1 MLEAYQ
7 ANHGRPLK
15 PVKIQDGKPVP
26 QTEQCP
32 FCKAPHQYL
41 YYNDGK
47 KRSQLLCKVCSST
60 FQADNRY
67 KKAAKAK
74 YYCPHCHGALFR
86 WKIRLDAIIH
96 KCSNNNCPYRLNAL
110 KQLTPAEAALR
121 KSKSSQFKICY
132 TYNEYLFQ
140 AKDLVVASPLKPTV
154 DIRKIYNSPNV
165 LGLILSFFVSFALS
179 ARKTA
184 YIMRVVFNISVSR
197 QTVLN
202 YAEAAAYHC
211 HQFNLRFKGPI
222 DNESAGDET
231 YIKIL
236 GQWAYIFLFISSKKH
251 SITAYHIAD
260 NRKTLPAT
268 IAMNEAIRTADPDQK
283 LTLVTDGNPAY
294 VAGTLFLNEKRDK
307 DHQIM
312 LKQVIGLQN
321 LDEISAEFRPFKQLI
336 ERLNRTIKYHVRP
349 AAGFKS
355 MNGAVA
361 LVTLIVTHYN
371 FLRPHMSL
379 NYKVPIEIPELKSIS
394 TIQGRWA
401 KILAMSA

>member
-1 MLEAYQ
+1 M
-7 ANHGRPLK
+7 
-15 PVKIQDGKPVP
+15 
-26 QTEQCP
+26 
-32 FCKAPHQYL
+32 
-41 YYNDGK
+41 
-47 KRSQLLCKVCSST
+47 LCKVCSST

-67 KKAAKAK
+67 KRAAKAK
-74 YYCPHCHGALFR
+74 YYCPHCNGALFR

-96 KCSNNNCPYRLNAL
+96 KCSNDNCPYRLNAL
-110 KQLTPAEAALR
+110 NRLNPAEQTLR
-121 KSKSSQFKICY
+121 KAKSSQFKICY
-132 TYNEYLFQ
+132 TYSEYLFE

-184 YIMRVVFNISVSR
+184 YILRVVFNVNVSH

-211 HQFNLRFKGPI
+211 HQFNLKFKGPI

-231 YIKIL
+231 YIRIL
-236 GQWAYIFLFISSKKH
+236 GKWAYIFLFISSKRL
-251 SITAYHIAD
+251 SITSYHVAD
-260 NRKTLPAT
+260 NRETLPAT
-268 IAMNEAIRTADPDQK
+268 ITMNEAIRTANPDQK
-283 LTLVTDGNPAY
+283 LTLVTDGNPSY
-294 VAGTLFLNEKRDK
+294 IAGVLFLNEKRDK
-307 DHQIM
+307 DHQIT

-355 MNGAVA
+355 TNGAVA

-379 NYKVPIEIPELKSIS
+379 NYKVPVEIQALKEIQ

-401 KILAMSA
+401 KILAMST